1 MSWRTENEGGVLRV
15 VVTKDL
21 PGGRWVEVLTAAG
34 CEVVISTS
42 RDILSV
48 DEIRETMGERL
59 SLIHI

>member
-42 RDILSV
+42 VSYTHLKLP
-48 DEIRETMGERL
+48 TKA
-59 SLIHI
+59 